1 MEWRYAFY
9 AVYVEPPVV
18 WVEEDRRGRLGT
30 HLREVAAPFSAY
42 ETQVRVVVQ
51 DKLAPPAIDSKGW
64 GVQYSDEGMDVQR
77 VLVQATLH

>member
-1 MEWRYAFY
+1 MEWRYAAY
-9 AVYVEPPVV
+9 TVHVEPLVEGA
-18 WVEEDRRGRLGT
+18 EEDRGGSLGT